1 MGHEKRASKEQA
13 PIGEGARQ
21 PGPLP
26 NWTAIF
32 TIHDRLTPP
41 GYAETVIDM
50 QDNPSEQERQRR
62 RDRSSGRPAHWTS
75 LKHGA
80 D

>member
-1 MGHEKRASKEQA
+1 MA
-13 PIGEGARQ
+13 Q
-21 PGPLP
+21 PD
-26 NWTAIF
+26 WVAIF
-32 TIHDRLTPP
+32 TLRPDLEPP

-50 QDNPSEQERQRR
+50 IERPWLPPEGRR
-62 RDRSSGRPAHWTS
+62 HSSSGPNRFPS

>member
-1 MGHEKRASKEQA
+1 M
-13 PIGEGARQ
+13 PQ
-21 PGPLP
+21 PD
-26 NWTAIF
+26 WVAIF
-32 TIHDRLTPP
+32 TLRPDLEPP

-50 QDNPSEQERQRR
+50 IDRPWVPPERRSHTSS
-62 RDRSSGRPAHWTS
+62 SSGPNRFPS

>member
-1 MGHEKRASKEQA
+1 MA
-13 PIGEGARQ
+13 Q
-21 PGPLP
+21 PD
-26 NWTAIF
+26 WVAIF
-32 TIHDRLTPP
+32 TVRPDLDPP

-50 QDNPSEQERQRR
+50 LESPRK
-62 RDRSSGRPAHWTS
+62 RPARGKRGPSRPGRFPS

>member
-1 MGHEKRASKEQA
+1 MILALTASCGCSAFNPWTMPQ
-13 PIGEGARQ
+13 
-21 PGPLP
+21 P

-32 TIHDRLTPP
+32 TLHDELTPP
-41 GYAETVIDM
+41 GYAETFIDM
-50 QDNPSEQERQRR
+50 IENPGRR
-62 RDRSSGRPAHWTS
+62 AARKESRKPGKEARFPS

>member
-1 MGHEKRASKEQA
+1 M
-13 PIGEGARQ
+13 PQ
-21 PGPLP
+21 PD
-26 NWTAIF
+26 WIAIF
-32 TIHDRLTPP
+32 TLRPDLDPP

-50 QDNPSEQERQRR
+50 IENPRERPARGTV
-62 RDRSSGRPAHWTS
+62 RDSSGPGHFPS

>member
-1 MGHEKRASKEQA
+1 MA
-13 PIGEGARQ
+13 Q
-21 PGPLP
+21 PD
-26 NWTAIF
+26 WIAIF
-32 TIHDRLTPP
+32 TLRPDLEPP

-50 QDNPSEQERQRR
+50 IERPWVPPEGRR
-62 RDRSSGRPAHWTS
+62 HSSSSGPSHFPS

>member
-1 MGHEKRASKEQA
+1 MA
-13 PIGEGARQ
+13 Q
-21 PGPLP
+21 PD
-26 NWTAIF
+26 WVAIF
-32 TIHDRLTPP
+32 TLRPDLDPP

-50 QDNPSEQERQRR
+50 AEHPHE
-62 RDRSSGRPAHWTS
+62 RPARGKSASSSRPNRFPS

>member
-1 MGHEKRASKEQA
+1 MGSGDQVMDQ
-13 PIGEGARQ
+13 ID
-21 PGPLP
+21 
-26 NWTAIF
+26 WTAIF
-32 TIHDRLTPP
+32 TLRPDLEPP

-50 QDNPSEQERQRR
+50 HENPSEHVKQRR
-62 RDRSSGRPAHWTS
+62 RDRSSGMPAHWPS

>member
-1 MGHEKRASKEQA
+1 M
-13 PIGEGARQ
+13 PQ
-21 PGPLP
+21 PD
-26 NWTAIF
+26 WTAIF
-32 TIHDRLTPP
+32 TLRPDLDPP

-50 QDNPSEQERQRR
+50 LENPRERPARGKS
-62 RDRSSGRPAHWTS
+62 RSSKRPSRFPS

>member
-1 MGHEKRASKEQA
+1 MA
-13 PIGEGARQ
+13 Q
-21 PGPLP
+21 PD
-26 NWTAIF
+26 WVAIF
-32 TIHDRLTPP
+32 TLRPDLEPP

-50 QDNPSEQERQRR
+50 LKNPRE
-62 RDRSSGRPAHWTS
+62 RPARGKSKGRKRNAHWPS

>member
-1 MGHEKRASKEQA
+1 MA
-13 PIGEGARQ
+13 Q
-21 PGPLP
+21 PD
-26 NWTAIF
+26 WTAIF
-32 TIHDRLTPP
+32 TLRPDLDPP

-50 QDNPSEQERQRR
+50 QDNPSEHERHRR

>member
-1 MGHEKRASKEQA
+1 MPDAA
-13 PIGEGARQ
+13 
-21 PGPLP
+21 PLP
-26 NWTAIF
+26 DWIAIF
-32 TIHDRLTPP
+32 TRRDDLTPP

-50 QDNPSEQERQRR
+50 HENPSEHVRQRR
-62 RDRSSGRPAHWTS
+62 RDRSSGRPAHWPS